1 MEKVFG
7 YSQMKFNYITDYAND
22 IAERSVQL
30 EMAWS
35 NRDNFKS
42 EVDVQ
47 EWMKNQVEALEISMR
62 ELSKH
67 LKPDKDYI
75 KKEQANES

>member
-1 MEKVFG
+1 MEKAFG

-42 EVDVQ
+42 EIDLQ
-47 EWMKNQVEALEISMR
+47 EWMKNQVETLEMSMR
-62 ELSKH
+62 GLSKY

-75 KKEQANES
+75 KQERADES

>member
-1 MEKVFG
+1 MEKAFG
-7 YSQMKFNYITDYAND
+7 YSQMKFNRITDYAND
-22 IAERSVQL
+22 IAERSVML

-62 ELSKH
+62 ELSKY

-75 KKEQANES
+75 KQEQANES

>member
-1 MEKVFG
+1 MEKAFG

-42 EVDVQ
+42 EIDLQ
-47 EWMKNQVEALEISMR
+47 EWMKNQVETLEMSMR
-62 ELSKH
+62 GLSKY
-67 LKPDKDYI
+67 LKLDKDYI
-75 KKEQANES
+75 KQERADES

>member
-1 MEKVFG
+1 MEKAFG

-42 EVDVQ
+42 EIDVQ
-47 EWMKNQVEALEISMR
+47 EWMKNQVEALEMSMR
-62 ELSKH
+62 ELSKY
-67 LKPDKDYI
+67 LKPDK
-75 KKEQANES
+75 ELHQTGTSQ

>member
-1 MEKVFG
+1 MKKAFG

-42 EVDVQ
+42 EIDVQ
-47 EWMKNQVEALEISMR
+47 EWMKNQVEALEMSMR

-67 LKPDKDYI
+67 LKPDKDCI
-75 KKEQANES
+75 KQQQANES